1 MPPRAS
7 RDLEE
12 TTSIDISRLSFSA
25 KLGLSVLMGFLTLVM
40 PIVTM
45 LWTIKAEQANQSKSI
60 EFNQTITHQQLETLQ
75 QNMKDYKDATA
86 ATLSDHTRQLN
97 YLNATIQ
104 QLEVSLAKDGKA
116 IR

>member
-7 RDLEE
+7 RDLDE
-12 TTSIDISRLSFSA
+12 TASIDVSRLSFSA
-25 KLGLSVLMGFLTLVM
+25 KLGLSVATGFFALVM

-45 LWTIKAEQANQSKSI
+45 LWTIKAEQGNQAKSI
-60 EFNQTITHQQLETLQ
+60 EFNQTLTHQQLETLQ
-75 QNMKDYKDATA
+75 SNMKDYKDATA

-104 QLEVSLAKDGKA
+104 QLELSLAKDGKV